1 MIRWISQVA
10 ASLFFA
16 AVIGVLISGTAGH
29 SGDPLVTQVVLA
41 TTTTVAPTSTETP
54 STTEAATTTAP
65 TTTEAP
71 AEVTT
76 STTSEAPTTTAAPT
90 TTTEPVNEEEVLA
103 ASYPWG
109 PSAEAAVLQTVLG
122 IGADGWYGA
131 GTRAAHLAE
140 LAARGMSENNVPPV
154 PTTTAPPATTP
165 PPTTTPD
172 SGYPDLTHL
181 PQSTLDAAATLL
193 GECVRDGDLS
203 DCSQSVLDQIEA
215 VLAMLGA

>member
-1 MIRWISQVA
+1 
-10 ASLFFA
+10 
-16 AVIGVLISGTAGH
+16 
-29 SGDPLVTQVVLA
+29 
-41 TTTTVAPTSTETP
+41 
-54 STTEAATTTAP
+54 
-65 TTTEAP
+65 
-71 AEVTT
+71 
-76 STTSEAPTTTAAPT
+76 
-90 TTTEPVNEEEVLA
+90 VLA

-122 IGADGWYGA
+122 ISADGWYGA
-131 GTRAAHLAE
+131 GTRDAHLAE

-154 PTTTAPPATTP
+154 PTTTAPPVTTP
-165 PPTTTPD
+165 PPTTTVD